1 MPWGSSHPA
10 CICLWMRMT
19 MLPWRAEHDQDTLL
33 CCCGSGRPGC
43 CHQHRSFSGPLEVAR
58 AWERERELRRAA
70 SGTEVCPLHPNSSY
84 LGKQQ
89 RKIPLL
95 QQHNLGF
102 EFFFF
107 FKAPALSPS
116 PCCAASSEAE
126 VIFSANAMIS
136 LSANDPRTVSKINE
150 PNLLILL
157 AK

>member
-1 MPWGSSHPA
+1 MCGRE
-10 CICLWMRMT
+10 C
-19 MLPWRAEHDQDTLL
+19 EL
-33 CCCGSGRPGC
+33 C
-43 CHQHRSFSGPLEVAR
+43 
-58 AWERERELRRAA
+58 RAA
-70 SGTEVCPLHPNSSY
+70 SGVEVCPLHPSGRY

-95 QQHNLGF
+95 QACNLVF
-102 EFFFF
+102 VFLFFFL
-107 FKAPALSPS
+107 KALSSFCCLSPS
-116 PCCAASSEAE
+116 PCYAASSEAE